1 MAQRVIRKGLT
12 WKWVNKPPALL
23 RPPPSTCRGTLTH
36 HISRLLAEGIIAEV
50 PLQRCY
56 PSHLFTV
63 PKTSD
68 PGGERVVIDLSSL
81 NLHIACPTFKMCTVS
96 KLRNSVPKGAYF
108 TSIDISDAFHHIP
121 IHTRFQKY
129 LAFTHE
135 GKLFFFQAMPFGIN
149 IGPRIFSLIAT
160 EAVKYLHNIGISA
173 SVYIDD
179 WLLWNRSP
187 RALTLHTSTTVN
199 LLQKL
204 GFTLN
209 LKKSLLEPSPTITY
223 LGISWSGSDHTLLP
237 SSKALEKV
245 RTMALETLQLPS
257 LPLKKYQRLL
267 GSINFVAPYIEYGP
281 LHLRQIIL
289 TSPNYKVKKSQPPSQ
304 LFLQHLRWWTL
315 TQNLEAPVPMSI
327 PPPNLTVWTDAS
339 KTGWGG
345 VSSLGS
351 TVSGVWSH
359 EESLLHI
366 NTLECLAVTRSLLI
380 LKPPK
385 GSVLLVR
392 TDNTVVVSLI
402 NKQGSNK
409 SKILSRFLHE
419 LLTLCARNKWTIR
432 SRHLPGHLNT
442 WADSLSRSHPV
453 RAEWSLSP
461 QSFQQLRTLLNPEI
475 DLFAHPGNAKLPA
488 FGCPFPFPSA
498 TVVDALATNW
508 NRWKR
513 IYLFP
518 PPDLIQAC
526 LQKL

>member
-12 WKWVNKPPALL
+12 WKWVNKPPAPL

-50 PLQRCY
+50 PLQRCF
-56 PSHLFTV
+56 PSHLFTA

-81 NLHIACPTFKMCTVS
+81 NLHIACPTFKMLTVS

-108 TSIDISDAFHHIP
+108 TSIDISDAFHHFP

-173 SVYIDD
+173 SVSIDD
-179 WLLWNRSP
+179 RLLWNEFAESP
-187 RALTLHTSTTVN
+187 YTSHVN
-199 LLQKL
+199 
-204 GFTLN
+204 
-209 LKKSLLEPSPTITY
+209 
-223 LGISWSGSDHTLLP
+223 H
-237 SSKALEKV
+237 
-245 RTMALETLQLPS
+245 
-257 LPLKKYQRLL
+257 
-267 GSINFVAPYIEYGP
+267 
-281 LHLRQIIL
+281 
-289 TSPNYKVKKSQPPSQ
+289 SQPPSEVGLHPQ
-304 LFLQHLRWWTL
+304 PKEVPSGALPDHHLLRHL
-315 TQNLEAPVPMSI
+315 MIGQRPH
-327 PPPNLTVWTDAS
+327 PPPEQQSSGEGPHDGPRNSPATFPPLEKIPETPGIYKLCGTIHRVWAPSPQADHPDLPKLQGQEIPATIAAVPTPPPMVDPDTEPGS
-339 KTGWGG
+339 PSSHVHPTSQPHGLDRRLENRVGGG

-366 NTLECLAVTRSLLI
+366 NTLECLAVTRSLLL
-380 LKPPK
+380 LKPPQ
-385 GSVLLVR
+385 GSVLLVK

-419 LLTLCARNKWTIR
+419 LLTLCARN
-432 SRHLPGHLNT
+432 
-442 WADSLSRSHPV
+442 
-453 RAEWSLSP
+453 
-461 QSFQQLRTLLNPEI
+461 
-475 DLFAHPGNAKLPA
+475 
-488 FGCPFPFPSA
+488 
-498 TVVDALATNW
+498 
-508 NRWKR
+508 
-513 IYLFP
+513 
-518 PPDLIQAC
+518 
-526 LQKL
+526 